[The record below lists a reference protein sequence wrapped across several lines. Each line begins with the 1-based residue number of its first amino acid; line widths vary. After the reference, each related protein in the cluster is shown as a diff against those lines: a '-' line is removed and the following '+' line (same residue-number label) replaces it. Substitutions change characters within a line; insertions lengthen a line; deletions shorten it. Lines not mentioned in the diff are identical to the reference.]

1 MKSSKEEKGSDGDI
15 YTNCPKGRVYDNW
28 GVSTTLHQ
36 CKPFTLTTIS
46 DAVIKSISEQCISSW
61 RY

>member
-28 GVSTTLHQ
+28 GVSTTLHE
-36 CKPFTLTTIS
+36 CKPFTLS
-46 DAVIKSISEQCISSW
+46 QLLVMQRSVSEQRI
-61 RY
+61 R